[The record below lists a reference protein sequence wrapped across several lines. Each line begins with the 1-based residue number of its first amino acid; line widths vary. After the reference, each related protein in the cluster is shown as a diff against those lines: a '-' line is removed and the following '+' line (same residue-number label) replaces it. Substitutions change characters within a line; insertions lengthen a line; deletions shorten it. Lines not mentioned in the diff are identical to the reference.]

1 MDGVYLGAVF
11 LWAPS
16 FAPRGYAFCAGQ
28 LLSIAQNDAL
38 FALIGTTFGG
48 DGQTTFALPNLIGRT
63 PLGVGQGPGLSN
75 YALGQTGGSETVT
88 LTGNNLAYHTHTVAA
103 ELQAAIPVAT
113 TDATEAQPADNVI
126 LGSGNFVQT
135 NEQGPPTRPA
145 NLFVAVQNPEATL
158 PVQMNGQVAV
168 GSSGMNVPVQIM
180 QPFAVLQY
188 ITPLYGIYPPQG

>member
-63 PLGVGQGPGLSN
+63 PLGAGQGPGLR
-75 YALGQTGGSETVT
+75 
-88 LTGNNLAYHTHTVAA
+88 H
-103 ELQAAIPVAT
+103 
-113 TDATEAQPADNVI
+113 
-126 LGSGNFVQT
+126 
-135 NEQGPPTRPA
+135 
-145 NLFVAVQNPEATL
+145 
-158 PVQMNGQVAV
+158 
-168 GSSGMNVPVQIM
+168 
-180 QPFAVLQY
+180 PFRRVH
-188 ITPLYGIYPPQG
+188 PLSRGR